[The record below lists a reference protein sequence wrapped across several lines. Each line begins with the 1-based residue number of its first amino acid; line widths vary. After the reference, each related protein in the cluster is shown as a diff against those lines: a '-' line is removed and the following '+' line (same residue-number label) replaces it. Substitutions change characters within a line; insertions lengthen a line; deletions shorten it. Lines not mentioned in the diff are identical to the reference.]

1 MRSSLRINSTSS
13 FDVDHCTVVYGG
25 FYFYLSFFALPLG
38 FNVLAYVHYYLRS
51 IFEIGNN

>member
-25 FYFYLSFFALPLG
+25 FYFYLSFFALLLG
-38 FNVLAYVHYYLRS
+38 FNVLAYVHYYLGS